1 MKIIT
6 LYLLISLT
14 LLGCQ
19 KVEITKNEKLIL
31 LEYLKSK
38 LIQPAFGGKIYGD
51 LTILKKTNNEIY
63 VWTILQEYYIKNNR
77 YKEGTGISLPLKIKI
92 KNWPIKS
99 ESIESVQKPRDG
111 SLYSDD
117 ISKLFPKEI
126 HDEILNFSNSTTARK
141 MLENI
146 KEMPQKNITE

>member
-1 MKIIT
+1 MKILI

-31 LEYLKSK
+31 LEDLKSK

-51 LTILKKTNNEIY
+51 LTILKKTANEIY
-63 VWTILQEYYIKNNR
+63 VWTILQEYYFINNK
-77 YKEGTGISLPLKIKI
+77 YEEGTGISVPVKINI

-99 ESIESVQKPRDG
+99 ENIESVQKPRDG
-111 SLYSDD
+111 SLYSED
-117 ISKLFPKEI
+117 INKLFPKEL
-126 HDEILNFSNSTTARK
+126 HEEISRFSSSTTAK
-141 MLENI
+141 QMLENI
-146 KEMPQKNITE
+146 KEMPQKNTTE